1 MYGRHGHAPIK
12 LAGSPSGLAR
22 YAQSAHLLLFAAEA
36 GGDLICYCYALHI
49 AGSED
54 GDLDD
59 DVDDDM
65 VTMMVI

>member
-36 GGDLICYCYALHI
+36 GGDLICYALHI

-59 DVDDDM
+59 
-65 VTMMVI
+65 

>member
-36 GGDLICYCYALHI
+36 GGDLICYALHI

-54 GDLDD
+54 GDVDD